1 MRVTWDKRYITLGP
15 VATVLGLAFKLLD
28 PDHLLGEKANLGIT
42 LALIPTS
49 HPGVNIGRRHYPLN
63 MAFQNGPNSGT
74 DVFIPMDWVIGGLP
88 QVGQGWRM
96 LMECLAAGRSISLP
110 ALSTGGG
117 KLASRATG
125 AYARIRKQFKT
136 PIGKFEGVEEVLAR
150 IAANTYVMDAV
161 RVMTAGAVDAGERP
175 SVISAI
181 AKYHL
186 TERLR
191 QTINDA
197 MDIQGGS
204 GICMGPRNYLARI
217 YQSIPISITVEGANI
232 LTRSL
237 IIFGQG
243 AIRCHPY
250 VYREMQA
257 AMDPNR
263 ERGLRD
269 FDRAF
274 FAHVGFTIS
283 NAARALFLALS
294 GARFASAPVS
304 GPTARYYQKLTRVS
318 AALALC
324 ADIAMLLLG
333 GALKRKEQLSARLGD
348 VLAQL
353 YLASAVLKRYED
365 QQRPEEDLP
374 MVRYA
379 CSEGLGRAQ
388 KALYG
393 VLDNFPMRGVAWIL
407 RFFTFPVGRA
417 FQSVSDRTGQRVAS
431 VLLEPSAARD
441 RLTLGVFVPKDSGD
455 PLGRLEDALAKV
467 AAAEPIEKRI
477 VAAHKAGTIGGE
489 SDEQRIKNAL
499 ARGVVNNDEAE
510 IVRAANR
517 ARLEV
522 IRVDDFAPEELA
534 RKR

>member
-1 MRVTWDKRYITLGP
+1 
-15 VATVLGLAFKLLD
+15 
-28 PDHLLGEKANLGIT
+28 
-42 LALIPTS
+42 
-49 HPGVNIGRRHYPLN
+49 
-63 MAFQNGPNSGT
+63 
-74 DVFIPMDWVIGGLP
+74 
-88 QVGQGWRM
+88 M

-136 PIGKFEGVEEVLAR
+136 PIGKFEGVEEALAR
-150 IAANTYVMDAV
+150 IAANTYVMDAT
-161 RVMTAGAVDAGERP
+161 RVMTAGAVDAGEKP

-197 MDIQGGS
+197 MDVQGGS

-250 VYREMQA
+250 VYQEMQA
-257 AMDPNR
+257 AMNPDR
-263 ERGLRD
+263 DRGLRD

-283 NAARALFLALS
+283 NAARALFLALTS
-294 GARFASAPVS
+294 ARFASTPVS
-304 GPTARYYQKLTRVS
+304 GPTARYYQKFTRVS
-318 AALALC
+318 AALALS
-324 ADIAMLLLG
+324 ADVSMLLLG
-333 GALKRKEQLSARLGD
+333 GALKRKEKLSARLGD

-353 YLASAVLKRYED
+353 YLASAVLKRYQD
-365 QQRPEEDLP
+365 QGCNHEDLP

-379 CSEGLGRAQ
+379 CSEALGRAQ
-388 KALYG
+388 EALYG
-393 VLDNFPMRGVAWIL
+393 VLDNFPMRWVAWIL

-417 FQSVSDRTGQRVAS
+417 FQSVSDSAGHRVAS
-431 VLLEPSAARD
+431 VLLEPSTARD
-441 RLTLGVFVPKDSGD
+441 RLTSGVFVPKDVSD
-455 PLGRLEDALAKV
+455 PIGRLEDALEKV
-467 AAAEPIEKRI
+467 IKAEPIEKK
-477 VAAHKAGTIGGE
+477 VSAAHKAGTIGGDTE
-489 SDEQRIKNAL
+489 EQRVDAAVARNVITSDEAATL
-499 ARGVVNNDEAE
+499 
-510 IVRAANR
+510 RAASS
-517 ARLEV
+517 ARSEV
-522 IRVDDFAPEELA
+522 IAVDDFAPAELA
-534 RKR
+534 RHT